1 MQFYFLFSTANNEV
15 WLFKC
20 LDKSSSQLFFEPCTS
35 LCMRRQ
41 EMHQC
46 TWHYTYIHPLTL
58 VLTQSL
64 TITVALPD
72 SRLMSSFFFLE
83 SCKLRFQDFSFENNK
98 NHRLQIKERSPGR
111 NCRGRH
117 LRLVFLSSV

>member
-1 MQFYFLFSTANNEV
+1 MQFYFLISTANNEV

-20 LDKSSSQLFFEPCTS
+20 LEKSSSQLFFEPCTS

-46 TWHYTYIHPLTL
+46 TWHIHPPAHTCTNTISHNHSYSSWFPAH
-58 VLTQSL
+58 VLL
-64 TITVALPD
+64 I
-72 SRLMSSFFFLE
+72 FLE